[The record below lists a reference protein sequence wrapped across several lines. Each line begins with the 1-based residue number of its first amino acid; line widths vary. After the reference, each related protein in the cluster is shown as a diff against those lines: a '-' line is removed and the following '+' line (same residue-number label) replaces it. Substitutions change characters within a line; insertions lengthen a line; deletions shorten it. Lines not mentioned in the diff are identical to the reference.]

1 MTFLNQPKALLVVL
15 LLSLGLNCV
24 VLGVALAPVLRGK
37 PEAQARPMLEKVLK
51 FAGKVP
57 PEIRQAVRKHLRE
70 HRAELQ
76 QAHETLR
83 ANRAAIVQLVQ
94 QPKLDEAAL
103 RTKLAEQRAAMTKV
117 VTILQDGL
125 VEVMHDASPEDRV
138 RMTQLLLKDFG
149 ANPPL
154 PPHDDKPEP
163 AEVPGEPA
171 PPPEQP

>member
-24 VLGVALAPVLRGK
+24 VLGVALAPVIRGK
-37 PEAQARPMLEKVLK
+37 PDAQARPMLEKVLK
-51 FAGKVP
+51 FVGKVP

-70 HRAELQ
+70 HREELQ

-83 ANRAAIVQLVQ
+83 ANRAAIIQLVQ
-94 QPKLDEAAL
+94 QPKLDEEAL
-103 RTKLAEQRAAMTKV
+103 RAKLAEQRAAMTKV

-125 VEVMHDASPEDRV
+125 VAVMHDATPEERV

-154 PPHDDKPEP
+154 PPRDGKPMPE
-163 AEVPGEPA
+163 AAGETP
-171 PPPEQP
+171 PPPERQ